1 MTKLNRHYLF
11 LLIVFV
17 LFMPLL
23 LWLALESPGIW
34 QNDFASHW
42 RWKYEAN
49 NHNQTDWPEFF
60 KDVYDIFQLKFILIL
75 VGLVWVLNLRR
86 NREGLKLTLI
96 IGLLLAIPLGLAS
109 GIRFNHFWSVYFL
122 NEHLGNFYPFVLVF
136 VLSAYLLYCALPS
149 PKVGHYQPLD
159 KCQRH
164 YLYLFLGFVIIG
176 PHILKVLGKVFLIVF
191 PIFDFSYVRED
202 EDLGP
207 VPTYWD
213 LLGEWF
219 YPVYRYQLL
228 IMLIIG
234 ALVWKSK
241 LKRNPEGKKSL
252 KRLGFL
258 SPFLLLILEL
268 LFGGLSS
275 SVRDLA
281 SITIGVLVFGILYAG
296 VALCFYPLLPRP
308 EQTSVQPAEVL
319 QPPKQTSPQLNSTP
333 PKLEPQ
339 QLASEPDKSS
349 TLTRDYLTLLPAFVL
364 LGPLIS
370 LLLTLLVPTKVN
382 GLEADNVDW
391 WGLYFLFTVPA
402 LITGLLIWAGKLRRG
417 LRGSINTVL
426 INMLV
431 AGLYGALYRHL
442 MYDDENVFDLILPPF
457 VALPALLLSIFLPR
471 PEKTMTKLKRRYL
484 GLIINAALLGPLWG
498 ALVFALLTVAT
509 TGPMLLWLAPHHM
522 DVLSKLLLEAYRIGF
537 VPALITGA
545 LVWALQLRRNALGI
559 IVTVMLGFIG
569 TGISA
574 YSPGISAY
582 FLGISAYFLGI
593 TDCFLC
599 DDPYFVL
606 TLVAGTLSA
615 LFFSFLL
622 PRPAAD

>member
-11 LLIVFV
+11 LLIAFV
-17 LFMPLL
+17 LLMPPL

-34 QNDFASHW
+34 QNGFASHW
-42 RWKYEAN
+42 HWKYEAN

-281 SITIGVLVFGILYAG
+281 SITIGALVFGILYAG
-296 VALCFYPLLPRP
+296 IALCFYPLLPRP

-319 QPPKQTSPQLNSTP
+319 QPPKQTPQQLNSTP
-333 PKLEPQ
+333 PELEPQ
-339 QLASEPDKSS
+339 QLDFEPDKSS
-349 TLTRDYLTLLPAFVL
+349 TLSRDYLTLLPAFVL

-370 LLLTLLVPTKVN
+370 MLLTLLVPTKVN
-382 GLEADNVDW
+382 GLGAEVDW
-391 WGLYFLFTVPA
+391 WGLYFLFAVPA
-402 LITGLLIWAGKLRRG
+402 LITSLLIWAGKLRRG

-426 INMLV
+426 INMLA

-442 MYDDENVFDLILPPF
+442 MYDEENVFDLILPPF

-471 PEKTMTKLKRRYL
+471 PKTTTTGTMRDMKLNRHYL
-484 GLIINAALLGPLWG
+484 LLFLAFIALGPVLPALVMFFSISNDLEFALKVGYFFGGLPALL
-498 ALVFALLTVAT
+498 
-509 TGPMLLWLAPHHM
+509 
-522 DVLSKLLLEAYRIGF
+522 
-537 VPALITGA
+537 TGA
-545 LVWALQLRRNALGI
+545 LVWILKLRRNVSGIGAALALG
-559 IVTVMLGFIG
+559 TGLSLLEGALFGGFIG
-569 TGISA
+569 
-574 YSPGISAY
+574 
-582 FLGISAYFLGI
+582 I
-593 TDCFLC
+593 TTAELMVQLALYGF
-599 DDPYFVL
+599 F
-606 TLVAGTLSA
+606 SA
-615 LFFSFLL
+615 LCFCPFL